1 MLEIKIL
8 GTYITKCRVFE
19 QRVQEVLEK
28 EKIEANVSLIDD
40 VNEMTKY
47 GIMVNTSMIIN
58 ENIEI
63 KGRVPKK
70 EEIKRILI
78 KYVK

>member
-8 GTYITKCRVFE
+8 GTYTTKCRIFE

-28 EKIEANVSLIDD
+28 EKIEANVTILDD
-40 VNEMTKY
+40 VNEMIKY

-58 ENIEI
+58 DNIEI